1 MHKLVH
7 ATQSWEASKDVV
19 KTVTQKTD
27 AILPI
32 TSDKRTLEVV
42 KVTAEMKV
50 RNCKICSRNNRLGL
64 LTCSCLPQAARA
76 YGKLRIERANARLV
90 GLRAKKAK
98 EAAAKEEA

>member
-64 LTCSCLPQAARA
+64 AGIADLFMSTTGGSCLWQAQD
-76 YGKLRIERANARLV
+76 
-90 GLRAKKAK
+90 
-98 EAAAKEEA
+98 